1 MTGTA
6 IVVGA
11 GIGGLAAAIGLR
23 RIGWDV
29 TVLERSIE
37 VGEIGAGMS
46 QAPNA
51 LRALDALGVG
61 AQARAAGTPFFATTN
76 LRAPSGRYL
85 MRAPSGAPHSL
96 LGFHRADLHGVLRDA
111 VPTAS
116 IQTGAK
122 VTGFDHTAEHARVH
136 IGDETLTADLVAA
149 ADGIHS
155 TARRLLWPGTPEPA
169 FWNYTVWRGIAD
181 LDLAAHEGC
190 MTMGTDRYFLTMP
203 LSRGRVYWALG
214 ARAEAPG
221 IRYADEREAVRE
233 RVAGWHV
240 LIQNLLDATAA
251 DRVLHHDITDLDH
264 APLPSLVNGRIALLG
279 DAAHPMSPDLG
290 QGAGMAI
297 EDAVVLAA
305 ALAEIGD
312 PRAALARYDRERRS
326 RTQWVAKA
334 AHKNGHDAL
343 MGSALHRR
351 LLSLTLRLMTP
362 TAFAKVSEK
371 GLARL
376 WGWQP
381 PDLPRA

>member
-1 MTGTA
+1 MTGSA

-11 GIGGLAAAIGLR
+11 GIGGLSAAIGLR

-29 TVLERSIE
+29 TVLERSAA

-61 AQARAAGTPFFATTN
+61 EQARAAGTPFFATTN
-76 LRAPSGRYL
+76 LREPSGRSL
-85 MRAPSGAPHSL
+85 MRAPSNGPHPL
-96 LGFHRADLHGVLRDA
+96 LGFHRADLHGVLREA
-111 VPTAS
+111 VPAAS
-116 IQTGAK
+116 IRTGAK
-122 VTGFDHTAEHARVH
+122 VTGFEQTAGRAHVRV
-136 IGDETLTADLVAA
+136 GEETFSADLVVA

-155 TARRLLWPGTPEPA
+155 TARRHLLPDTPDPA
-169 FWNYTVWRGIAD
+169 FWNYTVWRGIAG

-190 MTMGTDRYFLTMP
+190 MTLGADRYFLTMP
-203 LSRGRVYWALG
+203 LTRGRVYWALG

-221 IRYADEREAVRE
+221 VRYEDEREAVRE
-233 RVAGWHV
+233 RVAGWHD
-240 LIQNLLDATAA
+240 LISTLLDATPVE
-251 DRVLHHDITDLDH
+251 RVLHHDITDLDH
-264 APLPSLVNGRIALLG
+264 APLPTFVNGRIALLG

-305 ALAEIGD
+305 ALAETDD
-312 PRAALARYDRERRS
+312 PATALAQYDRDRRP

-343 MGSALHRR
+343 MGSAARQRILA
-351 LLSLTLRLMTP
+351 LTLRLMSP
-362 TAFAKVSEK
+362 AAFAKVSAK
-371 GLARL
+371 ALDRL

-381 PDLPRA
+381 PSLPGR

>member
-1 MTGTA
+1 MSGSA

-29 TVLERSIE
+29 TVLERSPE

-61 AQARAAGTPFFATTN
+61 DRARAAGTPFFATTN
-76 LRAPSGRYL
+76 LRDPSCGHL
-85 MRAPSGAPHSL
+85 MRAPSGVPHPL

-111 VPTAS
+111 VPPES
-116 IQTGAK
+116 IRTGMK
-122 VTGFDHTAEHARVH
+122 VTGFAQTAEQAEVQTES
-136 IGDETLTADLVAA
+136 ETFSADLVVA

-155 TARRLLWPGTPEPA
+155 TARRLLWPDTPEPA

-190 MTMGTDRYFLTMP
+190 MTLGADRYFLTMP
-203 LSRGRVYWALG
+203 LTRSRVYWALG
-214 ARAEAPG
+214 AQAETAG
-221 IRYADEREAVRE
+221 ARYPDEREAVRE
-233 RVAGWHV
+233 RVADWHG
-240 LIQNLLDATAA
+240 LIHELLDATPV

-264 APLPSLVNGRIALLG
+264 APLPTFVNGRIALLG

-305 ALAEIGD
+305 ALAETRD
-312 PRAALARYDRERRS
+312 AVTALARYDRERRP
-326 RTQWVAKA
+326 RAQWVAKA

-343 MGSALHRR
+343 MGSALNRR

-362 TAFAKVSEK
+362 AVFAKVSAK
-371 GLARL
+371 ALDRL

-381 PDLPRA
+381 PALPGR